1 MVVSLGWLQII
12 AWKMGASPF
21 KIGCFGFQD
30 PTQRKL
36 TMKLQAASSQANLS
50 KPQRLRKFSLP
61 RNDSWRGWFAAQQT
75 MQRNASIVPE
85 ICFVFVDG
93 LKSYTNKKVYIGRLF
108 YGSSFVLRT
117 KIFSLSACFFLPFE
131 EDGADR
137 THVLGN
143 GTHVRSV
150 ELLGEFAIDANLKG
164 ARWANLHVVTMVA
177 TKPHLGALAI
187 WQKQSPLR
195 PIFVASLTSLLKYPG
210 PLLAL
215 HERMFIIHL

>member
-36 TMKLQAASSQANLS
+36 TMKLQAASSSANLS
-50 KPQRLRKFSLP
+50 KAQRLRKFSLP

-93 LKSYTNKKVYIGRLF
+93 WSPTRTKRYIRYRTII

-117 KIFSLSACFFLPFE
+117 KHFSLSACFFLPFE
-131 EDGADR
+131 EDGADEL
-137 THVLGN
+137 TFQAMEL
-143 GTHVRSV
+143 TWKSV
-150 ELLGEFAIDANLKG
+150 ELLGDLPLTQLKS
-164 ARWANLHVVTMVA
+164 ARWANLHTLFSWLQ
-177 TKPHLGALAI
+177 PSHISEHLPYGKAI
-187 WQKQSPLR
+187 SPE
-195 PIFVASLTSLLKYPG
+195 A
-210 PLLAL
+210 
-215 HERMFIIHL
+215 HE